1 MKRSKLLQSYIISLG
16 LLYSSAFGLLLR
28 NFFYSAPILCY
39 WSLLLFRHN
48 ARYIRECV
56 MNLPPLISLAREE
69 EYLRHRSTFNISFA
83 RAKLI
88 NRVYRANETISFLFD
103 FTRNSVAVTKSSV
116 IKTVTRYATKIINFT
131 F

>member
-1 MKRSKLLQSYIISLG
+1 
-16 LLYSSAFGLLLR
+16 
-28 NFFYSAPILCY
+28 
-39 WSLLLFRHN
+39 
-48 ARYIRECV
+48 
-56 MNLPPLISLAREE
+56 MNLPPLMSLAREE

-103 FTRNSVAVTKSSV
+103 FTRSVAVTKSSV